1 MINFFFFL
9 NSPFV
14 ALQFLNS
21 LSLSLLCLFLYL
33 IHAKC
38 RKQHPIS
45 ASKNQIA
52 NIPLCNY
59 ILLFVFLMLSNF
71 LDNNSR
77 ETIWHGSS
85 FVLSPYCNAC
95 FMQPPS
101 ITPSL
106 RIFVSQ
112 LKRIPISVNN
122 EHCYVCTLYLFT
134 EEKGTLLLPCIM
146 CYALDRH
153 LQYRF
158 TKTVNSYESRTTRRE
173 T

>member
-1 MINFFFFL
+1 M
-9 NSPFV
+9 S
-14 ALQFLNS
+14 
-21 LSLSLLCLFLYL
+21 
-33 IHAKC
+33 KC
-38 RKQHPIS
+38 RKQPPVS
-45 ASKNQIA
+45 APKNQIDSLD
-52 NIPLCNY
+52 IPLCNY

-77 ETIWHGSS
+77 ETIWRGSS
-85 FVLSPYCNAC
+85 FVLSPYCNAYRLV
-95 FMQPPS
+95 QPPS
-101 ITPSL
+101 ITLSL

-122 EHCYVCTLYLFT
+122 EHCYVCTLYPFT